1 MKKQTLI
8 LGGTIEG
15 LYSDTVFGNITEKGT
30 SV

>member
-8 LGGTIEG
+8 SGGTVEG
-15 LYSDTVFGNITEKGT
+15 LYNDTVFGNRIEKGT